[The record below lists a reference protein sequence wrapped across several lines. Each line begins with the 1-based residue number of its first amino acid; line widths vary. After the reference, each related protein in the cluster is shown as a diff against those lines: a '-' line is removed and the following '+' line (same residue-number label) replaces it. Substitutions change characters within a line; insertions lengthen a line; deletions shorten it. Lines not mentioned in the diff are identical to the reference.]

1 MALAC
6 AGEQKPATPLE
17 TFQTYTKAIKKK
29 DITTMKLLL
38 SSGTI
43 KMHEQEAKAQ
53 GVTVD
58 DIVKRETLFTENQTT
73 LKYRNEKINGDN
85 ATLEN
90 WRGRHQDLPA
100 PDRRCRGA

>member
-1 MALAC
+1 MPFWSRILIFTMISILGAC

-43 KMHEQEAKAQ
+43 KMHIQNILEKLGASDRTHA
-53 GVTVD
+53 VT
-58 DIVKRETLFTENQTT
+58 IAIQRGILH
-73 LKYRNEKINGDN
+73 
-85 ATLEN
+85 LES
-90 WRGRHQDLPA
+90 
-100 PDRRCRGA
+100 